1 MPPPPSPQPLL
12 VLTCCTVVQVW
23 TLLLRFVC
31 ATIVTFRK
39 SVHSSVQRLS
49 LLASQYTP
57 PPAGQ
62 LHILTVALKPLMQVV
77 GVNRRMGEV
86 DGRHKQLPMMAMS
99 SSSCGGIESDG
110 AIITVKRGDDH
121 NVSLTSD
128 DGASLHVCR
137 GEGGGGDPNGT
148 LTVSWLPTGGLS
160 AATT

>member
-1 MPPPPSPQPLL
+1 
-12 VLTCCTVVQVW
+12 
-23 TLLLRFVC
+23 
-31 ATIVTFRK
+31 
-39 SVHSSVQRLS
+39 
-49 LLASQYTP
+49 
-57 PPAGQ
+57 
-62 LHILTVALKPLMQVV
+62 MQVV

-148 LTVSWLPTGGLS
+148 LTVSWSPTGGLS